1 MSGRG
6 FRLHGGPLASLV
18 GPLLAAIAQAR
29 ATPPAI
35 RVIPQLMIATGLAAY
50 PFRAIV
56 IHS

>member
-1 MSGRG
+1 M
-6 FRLHGGPLASLV
+6 ASLV

-35 RVIPQLMIATGLAAY
+35 RVIPQPMIATGLAAY

>member
-1 MSGRG
+1 MSGRR

-35 RVIPQLMIATGLAAY
+35 RVIAALIGGETC
-50 PFRAIV
+50 RITLTVA
-56 IHS
+56 